1 MRPDHP
7 VLLHVSPTPARA
19 VCEPESGFWCEW
31 RHADG
36 RRISCAA
43 QPTAASAVRWAR
55 IQVRVIA
62 SATEPAF
69 IDLLVDR
76 RAQSWRDAA
85 SALQQGVDF
94 TLPLAAGPYSFVWH
108 ARPVAFLPLVS
119 GNPMPHLH
127 LPGGGPPWG

>member
-7 VLLHVSPTPARA
+7 VLPRVSPPPTRA
-19 VCEPESGFWCEW
+19 VREPESGFWCEW

-62 SATEPAF
+62 SAAEPAS

-76 RAQSWRDAA
+76 RTQSRRDAV
-85 SALQQGVDF
+85 SDLQQGVDF
-94 TLPLAAGPYSFVWH
+94 TLPLAAGPCSFVWH
-108 ARPVAFLPLVS
+108 ARPVAFLPLS
-119 GNPMPHLH
+119 GGNPMPHL
-127 LPGGGPPWG
+127 LGGGPPWG

>member
-62 SATEPAF
+62 SAAEPAF

-85 SALQQGVDF
+85 SALQQGLDF

-108 ARPVAFLPLVS
+108 ARPVAFLPLVG